1 MSDAREVLR
10 AAGVPLGAIRPAPQ
24 RLPDAAT
31 LLAALRQVA
40 DDAPEAC
47 PPEALLA
54 WLRAFAHHWP
64 SRYAATL
71 GDAGAGLAQRIAAT
85 DIDRNKYLKLRRI
98 AIENLSRCL

>member
-1 MSDAREVLR
+1 VSDAREVLR
-10 AAGVPLGAIRPAPQ
+10 AAGVPLGAIRPAPH

-31 LLAALRQVA
+31 LLSALREVA
-40 DDAPEAC
+40 EAPEAG
-47 PPEALLA
+47 PPEAILA

-64 SRYAATL
+64 STYAATI
-71 GDAGAGLAQRIAAT
+71 GDAGVGLTRSLAAA